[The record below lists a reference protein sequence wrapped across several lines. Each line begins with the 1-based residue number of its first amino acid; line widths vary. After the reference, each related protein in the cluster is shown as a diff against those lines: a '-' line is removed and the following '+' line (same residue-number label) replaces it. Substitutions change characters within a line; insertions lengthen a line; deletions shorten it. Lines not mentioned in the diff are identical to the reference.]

1 MSMPKIKCKKID
13 GVCAATS
20 ILQSIALQEAGL
32 AHIINAEGEKLQKA
46 IAMCDTDMCDL
57 LEINESVESM
67 IEKVTALE
75 IVLKS
80 KVDAVVPII
89 NEKKTNCKP
98 QYKQQSKQQHNHKCN
113 PNCK

>member
-1 MSMPKIKCKKID
+1 MGMPKIKCKEID
-13 GVCAATS
+13 EVCAATN

-57 LEINESVESM
+57 LDVNESVESM

-89 NEKKTNCKP
+89 NRVPCKP
-98 QYKQQSKQQHNHKCN
+98 VKQPCKSQKPSNKCQQ
-113 PNCK
+113 PCK